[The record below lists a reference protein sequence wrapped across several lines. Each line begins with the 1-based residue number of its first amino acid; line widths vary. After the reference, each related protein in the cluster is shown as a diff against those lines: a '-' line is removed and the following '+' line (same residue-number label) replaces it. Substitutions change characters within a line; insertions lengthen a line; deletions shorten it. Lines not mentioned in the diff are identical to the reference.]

1 MGSMKQVSNLIG
13 LEEDDPS
20 HKKYSRLLVT
30 TNAISIPVGLKT
42 SFFITSNDVAHS

>member
-1 MGSMKQVSNLIG
+1 MGILKQVSNLVLID
-13 LEEDDPS
+13 ETEPS
-20 HKKYSRLLVT
+20 NKKYARLLTT

>member
-1 MGSMKQVSNLIG
+1 MGIIKQVSNLALIDE
-13 LEEDDPS
+13 LDLHNRS
-20 HKKYSRLLVT
+20 YARLLAT

>member
-1 MGSMKQVSNLIG
+1 MGIIKQVSNLALIDE
-13 LEEDDPS
+13 LDL
-20 HKKYSRLLVT
+20 HNRNYARLLAT